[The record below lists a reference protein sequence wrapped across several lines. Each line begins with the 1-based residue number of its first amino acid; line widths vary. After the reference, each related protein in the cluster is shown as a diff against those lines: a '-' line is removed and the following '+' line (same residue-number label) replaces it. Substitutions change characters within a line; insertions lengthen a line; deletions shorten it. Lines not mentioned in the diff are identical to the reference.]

1 MATFPTITQN
11 GSTTLTWINSGG
23 GITNREVFTFTL
35 QNTSPTNN
43 TGTRVSNVTTLI
55 NPNRYLCTLTVAGPQ
70 AVSGNFE
77 STGI

>member
-11 GSTTLTWINSGG
+11 GSTTLNWINSGG

-35 QNTSPTNN
+35 QHTSPTNS
-43 TGTRVSNVTTLI
+43 TGTMVSNVTTPI
-55 NPNRYLCTLTVAGPQ
+55 NPNRYLCTLSVKGPQ
-70 AVSGNFE
+70 AVAGNFE

>member
-11 GSTTLTWINSGG
+11 GNTTLNWVNSGG

-35 QNTSPTNN
+35 QHTSPSNG
-43 TGTRVSNVTTLI
+43 TGTRVSNVTTFI
-55 NPNRYLCTLTVAGPQ
+55 NPNRYLCTLTVTGAQ

>member
-11 GSTTLTWINSGG
+11 GNTTLTWTNSGG

-35 QNTSPTNN
+35 QATSPTNT
-43 TGTRVSNVTTLI
+43 TGTVVSNVTTFI
-55 NPNRYLCTLTVAGPQ
+55 NPNRYNCTLRVVGPQ

>member
-11 GSTTLTWINSGG
+11 GNTTLNWINSGG

-35 QNTSPTNN
+35 QSTSPSNG
-43 TGTRVSNVTTLI
+43 TGTMVSNVTTFI
-55 NPNRYLCTLTVAGPQ
+55 NPNRYVCTLSVKGSQ
-70 AVSGNFE
+70 AVAGNFE

>member
-11 GSTTLTWINSGG
+11 GNTTRTWINSGG

-35 QNTSPTNN
+35 QSTSPANS
-43 TGTRVSNVTTLI
+43 TGVMVSNVISFI
-55 NPNRYLCTLTVAGPQ
+55 NPNRYQCNLTVEGPQ
-70 AVSGNFE
+70 AVAGNFE

>member
-11 GSTTLTWINSGG
+11 GNTTRTWINSGG
-23 GITNREVFTFTL
+23 GITNHEVFTFTL
-35 QNTSPTNN
+35 QSTSPANS
-43 TGTRVSNVTTLI
+43 TGVLVSNVIGFI
-55 NPNRYLCTLTVAGPQ
+55 NPNRYQCNLTVEGPQ

>member
-1 MATFPTITQN
+1 MATFPNITQAGN
-11 GSTTLTWINSGG
+11 STLTWINSGG
-23 GITNREVFTFTL
+23 NITNHEVFTFTL
-35 QNTSPTNN
+35 KATHPNNN

-70 AVSGNFE
+70 AVTGNFE

>member
-23 GITNREVFTFTL
+23 GITNHEVFTFTL
-35 QNTSPTNN
+35 QNTSPTNG
-43 TGTRVSNVTTLI
+43 TGTMVSNVTTLI

-70 AVSGNFE
+70 AVAGNFE

>member
-11 GSTTLTWINSGG
+11 GNTTITWINSGG

-35 QNTSPTNN
+35 QHTSPTNS
-43 TGTRVSNVTTLI
+43 TGTMVSNVTTLI
-55 NPNRYLCTLTVAGPQ
+55 NPNRYLCTLSVKGPQ
-70 AVSGNFE
+70 AVAGNFE